1 MLLQPLWAGFEY
13 KVHQTYGIEWMLLRE
28 QDSVKGGI
36 VCDEMGLGKTIQMC
50 GLMKESPLKK
60 TLLLAPVAVLD
71 QWIATCRR
79 SSIRCFVLSSSK
91 KSWTL
96 VSPLYKGAPSIYI
109 CGYESGVKH
118 RKTLLNSQFDRLVCD
133 EAHRISNSKT
143 QNYAL
148 IHDLKISHQW
158 FLTATP
164 IINRLRDL
172 QTLLTLLGSKV
183 LKTQDAV
190 SKYVLARSMEQLR
203 VSMPDA
209 PSSPII
215 KTEMLPFSTEA
226 ETDFYRSI
234 QTNIERQLQL
244 LENKMIPLTLLMR
257 LRQISIH
264 PQVYIESRKQ
274 KFANYPRED
283 WYGSSTKFMK
293 IKSLIT
299 EESSVNH
306 KWIVFCH
313 FKEEMIMLQKE
324 ISCLPFVR
332 TVEMYGGGL
341 SGKQRIEALKNVKKP
356 FDDAKTCDVLLLQIQ
371 SGGVGLNLQEFDRI
385 IFSSPWWTK
394 ALMDQAIGRAVRI
407 GQLKQVIV
415 HNLILEEEDTL
426 NIDKLMNSKAEQK
439 GQLNQKV
446 LSYANNNL
454 SHSN

>member
-1 MLLQPLWAGFEY
+1 
-13 KVHQTYGIEWMLLRE
+13 MLLRE

-50 GLMKESPLKK
+50 GLIRESPLKK

-71 QWIATCRR
+71 QWIATCKR

-91 KSWTL
+91 KSWSL
-96 VSPLYKGAPSIYI
+96 VSPLYKAAPSIYI
-109 CGYESGVKH
+109 CGYESGIRN
-118 RKTLLNSQFDRLVCD
+118 RKTLLNSEFDRIVCD

-148 IHDLKISHQW
+148 IHDLKIAHQW

-164 IINRLRDL
+164 IINSLRDL
-172 QTLLTLLGSKV
+172 QTLLTLLGSK
-183 LKTQDAV
+183 LPNTQDAV

-203 VSMPDA
+203 ASMPDA
-209 PSSPII
+209 PPSPDI
-215 KTEMLPFSTEA
+215 KTDILPFSTLDEA
-226 ETDFYRSI
+226 DFYRSI

-244 LENKMIPLTLLMR
+244 LENNMIPLTLLMR

-283 WYGSSTKFMK
+283 WLGSSTKFVK
-293 IKSLIT
+293 IKSLLT

-313 FKEEMIMLQKE
+313 FKDEMMMLKKE

-332 TVEMYGGGL
+332 TVETYGGGL
-341 SGKQRIEALKNVKKP
+341 SGKQRAEAIKNIKRP
-356 FDDAKTCDVLLLQIQ
+356 FDNAKSCDVLLLQIQ

-407 GQLKQVIV
+407 GQREKVVV
-415 HNLILEEEDTL
+415 HNLILQEEETL
-426 NIDKLMNSKAEQK
+426 NIDKLMNSKAELK
-439 GQLNQKV
+439 GQLNQKI
-446 LSYANNNL
+446 LSYATHNL